1 MENSKRVLIEELAE
15 LQFTDGEICK
25 LADIEINAETAEII
39 SISRLKSEH
48 QIRKILFDMAKNGNP
63 YAQKQF
69 AELVDIRRKSK
80 ILKK

>member
-15 LQFTDGEICK
+15 LQFSDGEICK
-25 LADIEINAETAEII
+25 LADIEINAEIAEII

-69 AELVDIRRKSK
+69 AELIEKRQKSK
-80 ILKK
+80 ILKR